1 MKSKQKFGQWCDR
14 IRLPTTHAPA
24 DENEAELGNAPRRSF
39 GDPVG
44 VVLVRVALVPASV
57 LGLDRQH
64 EHQVHEH
71 RQGEGQ
77 HANRAHVILEPVE
90 PAELQANDKRYG
102 EKDETKKG

>member
-24 DENEAELGNAPRRSF
+24 DENEAELGNVPRRSF

-44 VVLVRVALVPASV
+44 VV
-57 LGLDRQH
+57 LDRQH